1 MVFYPWTWRWNKGQA
16 YPSRTRLPPL
26 AESPLPEIQ
35 GISEGIMKWYGT
47 WNNGWYME
55 CLTLIFHVFPG
66 SQIAVE
72 RVKAVARCADCLLKS
87 QNIFQPGRH
96 ACCIP
101 QTALPSWQPR
111 SLRKISTAKVVGVS
125 LCTWDLRHVRRRCQ
139 RAGNHL
145 GGQTSFISDSL
156 RYLISPKLKQMKKH
170 PKASISCSWAKVIQM
185 VYSYQKPTC
194 WDCPPIGGC
203 VGTSVW
209 RVSKASVATSSLTTC
224 LRQLR
229 HTPLEMDMLSGHS
242 TSKMV

>member
-1 MVFYPWTWRWNKGQA
+1 MVFYPWTWRWNKSQA

-72 RVKAVARCADCLLKS
+72 RVKGVARCADCLLKS

-96 ACCIP
+96 ACRIP

-156 RYLISPKLKQMKKH
+156 RYLISPKLKTKEENIQKH
-170 PKASISCSWAKVIQM
+170 PFLAVGQKLYRWYTVTKNRHVEIALPSGGVSEPPSEESARHRWRHRVSRHAYGSCATLHWRWICLVD
-185 VYSYQKPTC
+185 SYQ
-194 WDCPPIGGC
+194 
-203 VGTSVW
+203 
-209 RVSKASVATSSLTTC
+209 
-224 LRQLR
+224 
-229 HTPLEMDMLSGHS
+229 
-242 TSKMV
+242 